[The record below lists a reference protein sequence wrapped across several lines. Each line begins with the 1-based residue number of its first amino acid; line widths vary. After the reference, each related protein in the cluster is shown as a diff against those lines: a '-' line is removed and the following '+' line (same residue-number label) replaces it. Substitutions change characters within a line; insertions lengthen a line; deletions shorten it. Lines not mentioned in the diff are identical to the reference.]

1 MDTPPSRSD
10 QPQATAAG
18 GFELRAWCV
27 VLGQG
32 DVKHVEWVPR
42 RADAEAVV
50 AALVERVRRTGAMP
64 LRYGWVWTDEGS
76 VGGWRSCGSVP
87 RP

>member
-10 QPQATAAG
+10 QPQVTAAG

-27 VLGQG
+27 VLGQA
-32 DVKHVEWVPR
+32 DAEHTERVPR

-50 AALVERVRRTGAMP
+50 AALVEGVRATGAMP
-64 LRYGWVWTDEGS
+64 LRCGWVWTDGGS
-76 VGGWRSCGSVP
+76 AGGSKSCGSMP